1 MTVTGAKASPK
12 TKECVKSVNAVWTC
26 SSPFMGWPK
35 VYTHLFHVC
44 YGQMLLILHELVWLC
59 KFISRSL
66 LIWLHD
72 WVILSS
78 LHHRIVH
85 HQIFPRSSTHGGQLS
100 VSTFWFSLAYCPFFL
115 KLLVWI
121 IMVRKEDTNKHRT
134 VSLRRFA
141 LICILQHGKRHLST
155 KTFVSAVQLLKD
167 RRELRVFVR
176 SSWQKREEMSSLQ

>member
-1 MTVTGAKASPK
+1 MCKISECCLDMQFSLYGLTKGLHTPFSCLLWTDATDFTWASLTVQIHQQITF
-12 TKECVKSVNAVWTC
+12 N
-26 SSPFMGWPK
+26 
-35 VYTHLFHVC
+35 L
-44 YGQMLLILHELVWLC
+44 
-59 KFISRSL
+59 
-66 LIWLHD
+66 
-72 WVILSS
+72 VILSS

-115 KLLVWI
+115 RLLVWI
-121 IMVRKEDTNKHRT
+121 IMVREEDTNKHRT

-176 SSWQKREEMSSLQ
+176 SSWQKREEILSLQ